1 MKTFFKKS
9 GGTVLAALIAVLV
22 LLLLLS
28 ALGLGFH
35 SLRGLFAPL
44 DSLVSRGMNS
54 LERVYAYMYKY
65 DELEAEN
72 ERLRAYIAEMEEEVR
87 LSSSSN
93 EENRRLRKLLNL
105 SEERQDFVFEE
116 ATVISWTSSSWSSSF
131 TINKGSKA
139 GLEAG
144 DCVVDENGFLIGRLT
159 DVSAGTAQVETLLDP
174 LAGVGAV
181 VDRTGATAVTEGDY
195 KLMKAGMVR
204 LVCLSD
210 SSDIVVG
217 DTVVTSGKGGVYPSG
232 LIIGNIYTVV
242 ADASGMYS
250 YGVIAP
256 SADIKTASNVFIIK
270 DFDAEDAE
278 G

>member
-9 GGTVLAALIAVLV
+9 GGVVFAALAAVLI
-22 LLLLLS
+22 LLLILS

-93 EENRRLRKLLNL
+93 EENRRLRKLLEL

-116 ATVISWTSSSWSSSF
+116 ATVISWTSSNWASSF
-131 TINKGSKA
+131 TINKGGKA
-139 GLEAG
+139 GLEEG
-144 DCVVDENGFLIGRLT
+144 DCVVTENGFLIGRLT
-159 DVSAGTAQVETLLDP
+159 EVSAGTAQVETLLDP

-181 VDRTGATAVTEGDY
+181 IDRTGATAVTEGDY
-195 KLMKAGMVR
+195 KLMKAGMVK

-217 DTVVTSGKGGVYPSG
+217 DMVVTSGKGGVYPSG

-250 YGVIAP
+250 YGIISP
-256 SADIKTASNVFIIK
+256 SADIRAVSNVFIIK
-270 DFDAEDAE
+270 DFEAEEPED
-278 G
+278 

>member
-1 MKTFFKKS
+1 MKSFFKKS
-9 GGTVLAALIAVLV
+9 GGVVFAALAAVLLV
-22 LLLLLS
+22 LLLLS
-28 ALGLGFH
+28 ALGFGFH
-35 SLRGLFAPL
+35 GLRGLFAPL
-44 DSLVSRGMNS
+44 DALVSRGMAS

-131 TINKGSKA
+131 TINKGSKV

-144 DCVVDENGFLIGRLT
+144 DCVVNENGFLIGRIT
-159 DVSAGTAQVETLLDP
+159 DVTGSSAQVETLLDP

-195 KLMKAGMVR
+195 KLMKAGMVK

-210 SSDIVVG
+210 GSDIVVG

-232 LIIGNIYTVV
+232 LVIGNIYTVV

-250 YGVIAP
+250 YGIIAP
-256 SADIKTASNVFIIK
+256 SADIKAASNVFIIK
-270 DFDAEDAE
+270 DFEAEDAE
-278 G
+278 E